1 MTKHRKHARFKTGLP
16 PGSAVYVGEHAPQ
29 ATKIHVHIYDNQS
42 YHEYKSAKLDQITQ
56 ALETDKQVWIDL
68 YGLENTQEIS
78 HYCSA
83 FGIHPLVVEDIL
95 NTEQR
100 PKLDI
105 LTDGLF
111 IVFKLLSPA
120 ETHLTYHT
128 EQFSLIV
135 KQNLLITFRES
146 NCFNFSVLYD
156 RLNTPHSIIREH
168 GVDYLSY
175 LIMDSVV
182 DNYLHLVEDA
192 ENTLNDIEE
201 LLIHSPEKVSLNTL
215 YTIKRRN
222 MTLRKTIAPL
232 RDIVHLLISEHS
244 RLINPN
250 YLLYYRDL
258 HDHCIRLVE
267 LINLHHEMTTGML
280 EIYLSS
286 LNTHMNETIKVL
298 TLFASL
304 FIPLTFIV
312 GVYGMNFEYMPELK
326 WHYGYPAVMGLMALM
341 TVGMLYYFKRK
352 KLI

>member
-1 MTKHRKHARFKTGLP
+1 MTKRHKHASLKTGLP

-29 ATKIHVHIYDNQS
+29 ATKIQVHIYDNQ
-42 YHEYKSAKLDQITQ
+42 HYKQYRHAKISQITE
-56 ALETDKQVWIDL
+56 ALEANQQVWIDL
-68 YGLENTQEIS
+68 HGLADTQEIS
-78 HYCSA
+78 HYCSE

-95 NTEQR
+95 NTGQR

-105 LTDGLF
+105 LADGIF
-111 IVFKLLSPA
+111 IVFKLLGAA
-120 ETHLTYHT
+120 ENHLTYRT
-128 EQFSLIV
+128 EQFSFIV
-135 KQNLLITFRES
+135 KKNLLITFRES
-146 NCFNFSVLYD
+146 DRFSFSLLYE
-156 RLNTPHSIIREH
+156 RLDTTHSIVREH

-192 ENTLNDIEE
+192 ENALNDLEE
-201 LLIHSPEKVSLNTL
+201 HLIHNPEKVSLNTL

-232 RDIVHLLISEHS
+232 RDIVHLLLSEHS
-244 RLINPN
+244 RLINPQF
-250 YLLYYRDL
+250 LLYYRDL

-298 TLFASL
+298 TLFASI

-312 GVYGMNFEYMPELK
+312 GVYGMNFKYMPELE
-326 WHYGYPAVMGLMALM
+326 WHYGYPLVMGFMGVL